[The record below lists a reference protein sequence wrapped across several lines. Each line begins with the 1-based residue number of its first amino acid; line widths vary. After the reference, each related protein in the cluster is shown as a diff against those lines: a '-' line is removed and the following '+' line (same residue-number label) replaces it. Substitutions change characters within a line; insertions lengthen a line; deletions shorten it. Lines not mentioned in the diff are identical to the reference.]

1 MSIFDSFPLMN
12 AYSVN
17 LDWILKK
24 IRELEEYVQN
34 YTAVNNVAYAGV
46 WDITKQYPQWALVTD
61 GEASYLALQPVPVGI
76 PIDNADYWQKL
87 ADLDPRISGII
98 VQLSKINSIAVDT
111 VGDIKSLDVEAGNLV
126 FTSGFYT
133 AGDGGGNAYVI
144 RDNVTADNM
153 GIFATAKPGLFAVS
167 ISDDNNIAK
176 YGASTTSDNSD
187 IIAYV
192 VAKFGSAFVPK
203 GVYPCSK
210 TIYLYNNDLIGCS
223 GAILESTADV
233 AIKAGRS
240 SKVANIELRGS
251 GIGILCNNVYGLQR
265 TSIDNIILDGFD
277 TAITDD
283 RAHGEAIFS
292 VSFNNLEIIR
302 CRNGI
307 VLTAEYTTASTFNN
321 VYITGNDEREMEH
334 GVYITGRSSS
344 MMFTECNVEHA
355 TFLNPPFQVD
365 DCGALVIGCLHLEK
379 CFYNSAYEGFLKFN
393 RTSATIGSLS
403 IVMCNNNKH
412 GISLIKLENG
422 GFWGGDGTERTT
434 DGSQITIDNL
444 VVWGINEQNGGLTSD
459 IDYYTIF
466 RPDAFKTTLYR
477 VSIGNYQWFTFR
489 NDGNL
494 LKGLRISDYN
504 NIAILQLP
512 ITSLSGDTAPD
523 YNNYIGKVFKENGV
537 LKMFDGN
544 SWVAI

>member
-17 LDWILKK
+17 LDWIMKK
-24 IRELEEYVQN
+24 MQEIEEYVRN

-46 WDITKQYPQWALVTD
+46 WDITKQYPKWALVTD

-111 VGDIKSLDVEAGNLV
+111 VSDIKSLDADIGNMV

-192 VAKFGSAFVPK
+192 IEKFGSAFVPK

-223 GAILESTADV
+223 GAILDSTADV
-233 AIKAGRS
+233 AIAAGRS

-265 TSIDNIILDGFD
+265 TSIDNIIFNGFE
-277 TAITDD
+277 TAIKDD
-283 RAHGEAIFS
+283 PAEPVFS
-292 VSFNNLEIIR
+292 VSFNNLEIAN

-307 VLTAEYTTASTFNN
+307 VLNTDYMTANTFNN
-321 VYITGNDEREMEH
+321 VYITGTDDFEMEH
-334 GVYITGRSSS
+334 GVYITGKSTS
-344 MMFTECNVEHA
+344 MLFTQCNVEHA
-355 TFLNPPFQVD
+355 TFVNPPFQVNN
-365 DCGALVIGCLHLEK
+365 CGALVIGCIHLEK
-379 CFYNSAYEGFLKFN
+379 CFFNAPYEAFIKFN
-393 RTSATIGSLS
+393 KTSAKIDCLS
-403 IVMCNNNKH
+403 IVMCNNNKA
-412 GISLIKLENG
+412 GISLIKLENA
-422 GFWGGDGTERTT
+422 GFWDDGTDRNS

-444 VVWGINEQNGGLTSD
+444 VVWGLNEQNGGLTSAS
-459 IDYYTIF
+459 DYYTF
-466 RPDAFKTTLYR
+466 VRPESFKTPLYR
-477 VSIGNYQWFTFR
+477 VAIGNYQWFTFR
-489 NDGNL
+489 NDGQL
-494 LKGLRISDYN
+494 LKNLRFLNYDN
-504 NIAILQLP
+504 MQILQLP
-512 ITSLSGDTAPD
+512 VESLWGDAAPD

-537 LKMFDGN
+537 LKIFDGS

>member
-24 IRELEEYVQN
+24 IRELEEYVRN

-46 WDITKQYPQWALVTD
+46 WDITKQYPQWAFVTD
-61 GEASYLALQPVPVGI
+61 GDASYLALQPVPVGI

-98 VQLSKINSIAVDT
+98 VQLSKINSVAVNT
-111 VGDIKSLDVEAGNLV
+111 VSDIKSLDADIGNMV

-223 GAILESTADV
+223 GAILDSTADI
-233 AIKAGRS
+233 AIAAGRS
-240 SKVANIELRGS
+240 SKVSNIELRGT
-251 GIGILCNNVYGLQR
+251 GIGILGSNVYGLQR
-265 TSIDNIILDGFD
+265 TSIDNIIFNGFE
-277 TAITDD
+277 TAIRDD
-283 RAHGEAIFS
+283 PTGANSIFS
-292 VSFNNLEIIR
+292 VSFNNLEIIK

-307 VLTAEYTTASTFNN
+307 VLTSDYMTANTFNN
-321 VYITGNDEREMEH
+321 VYITGNDEIEMEH
-334 GVYITGRSSS
+334 GVYITGNASS
-344 MMFTECNVEHA
+344 MLFTECNVEHA
-355 TFLNPPFQVD
+355 TFVNPPFQVNN
-365 DCGALVIGCLHLEK
+365 CAALVIGCLHMEK
-379 CFYNSAYEGFLKFN
+379 CFYNAAYEGFIKFN
-393 RTSATIGSLS
+393 RTSAKINALS

-412 GISLIKLENG
+412 GITLIKLENSGLWEG
-422 GFWGGDGTERTT
+422 GIDRNT

-444 VVWGINEQNGGLTSD
+444 VVWGLNEQNGGLTRES
-459 IDYYTIF
+459 DYYTIE
-466 RPDAFKTTLYR
+466 RPEKFNTPLYR

-489 NDGNL
+489 NDSEF
-494 LKGLRISDYN
+494 LKELDFLEYFFIE
-504 NIAILQLP
+504 ILQLP
-512 ITSLSGDTAPD
+512 VASLSGATAPD

-537 LKMFDGN
+537 LKMFDGT

>member
-61 GEASYLALQPVPVGI
+61 GEASYLALQPVPTGI

-111 VGDIKSLDVEAGNLV
+111 VSDIKSLDVNIGNMV
-126 FTSGFYT
+126 FTSGFYI

-153 GIFATAKPGLFAVS
+153 GIFATGKPGLFAVS
-167 ISDDNNIAK
+167 ISEDNNIAK

-192 VAKFGSAFVPK
+192 VKKFGSAFVPK
-203 GVYPCSK
+203 GIYPCSK
-210 TIYLYNNDLIGCS
+210 TIYLHSNDLIGCN
-223 GAILESTADV
+223 GAILNSTADI

-240 SKVANIELRGS
+240 SKIANIELRGS
-251 GIGILCNNVYGLQR
+251 GIGISCYNGYALQR
-265 TSIDNIILDGFD
+265 TSLDNILFIGFD
-277 TAITDD
+277 TAIKDD
-283 RAHGEAIFS
+283 PTEPVFS
-292 VSFNNLEIIR
+292 VSFNNLEISN

-307 VLTAEYTTASTFNN
+307 VLNTDYMTANTFNN
-321 VYITGNDEREMEH
+321 IYITGDDKFEMEH
-334 GVYITGRSSS
+334 GVYITGKSTS
-344 MMFTECNVEHA
+344 MLFTECNVEHA
-355 TFLNPPFQVD
+355 TFTNYPFEVHN
-365 DCGALVIGCLHLEK
+365 CGALVIGCLHLEK
-379 CFYNSAYEGFLKFN
+379 CWFNAPYEAFIRFN
-393 RTSATIGSLS
+393 NTSAKINCLS
-403 IVMCNNNKH
+403 IVMCNNNKA
-412 GISLIKLENG
+412 GISLIKLENA
-422 GFWGGDGTERTT
+422 GFWDEGKERNSDGALI
-434 DGSQITIDNL
+434 DIDNL
-444 VVWGINEQNGGLTSD
+444 VVWGLNEQNGGLTSAN
-459 IDYYTIF
+459 DYFTIE
-466 RPDAFKTTLYR
+466 RPEVYQRPFYR
-477 VSIGNYQWFTFR
+477 VAIKNYQWFTFQ
-489 NDGNL
+489 NDGQF
-494 LKGLRISDYN
+494 LKGLRFLNYN
-504 NIAILQLP
+504 NMQILQLP
-512 ITSLSGDTAPD
+512 AASLEGDVAPD
-523 YNNYIGKVFKENGV
+523 YNNYLGKVFKENGV
-537 LKMFDGN
+537 LKMFDGS